1 MIEALR
7 ALLGEVEREV
17 RVMGRSLASMVEDN
31 AEDIV
36 LTGHALRKY
45 VQKYQDGHI
54 TLDELLRVQNE
65 FVGNLKVHKEA
76 FVKAEKAYR
85 KHDDAATK
93 LRNFINSLE

>member
-36 LTGHALRKY
+36 LTGHAIRNY

-65 FVGNLKVHKEA
+65 FVGNLKVHKGA
-76 FVKAEKAYR
+76 FVKAETAYR
-85 KHDDAATK
+85 KHDDSATK

>member
-1 MIEALR
+1 MTEALK
-7 ALLGEVEREV
+7 ALLGEMEREV
-17 RVMGRSLASMVEDN
+17 KVMGRSLASMVEDN

-36 LTGHALRKY
+36 LTGHAIRKY
-45 VQKYQDGHI
+45 AQRYQEGHI

-85 KHDDAATK
+85 NHDDSATK

>member
-7 ALLGEVEREV
+7 ALLGEMEREV
-17 RVMGRSLASMVEDN
+17 KVMGRSLASMVEDN

-36 LTGHALRKY
+36 LTGHAIRKY
-45 VQKYQDGHI
+45 VQKYQDGQI

-85 KHDDAATK
+85 KHDDSATK